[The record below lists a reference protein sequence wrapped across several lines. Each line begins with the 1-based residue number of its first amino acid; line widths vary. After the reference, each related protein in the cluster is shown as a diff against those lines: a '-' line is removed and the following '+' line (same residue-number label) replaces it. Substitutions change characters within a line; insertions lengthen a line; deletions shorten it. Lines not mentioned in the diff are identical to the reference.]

1 MENELE
7 KPRKRIFIA
16 LLSLSLLCIAMVAFA
31 FWRLC
36 YLGLSEISS
45 YLPLVIGTLLT
56 AGFVVTGLGIVSMV
70 GAIIGV
76 PGLSFFQRQTYAL
89 INLLFPIAILLG
101 KVFGFDRRKIERSFI
116 EVSNQIIK
124 NRHIKVPADRLLV
137 VTPHCLQLASCPH
150 KITRDP
156 MVNCQ
161 RCGGCNIG
169 SLVQMAEEM
178 GFHFFVVTGGTLAR
192 QTVKNIRPKAVLA
205 IACERDLTSGIQD
218 VYPLPA
224 VGILNIRPYGPC
236 YNTRVDLDKVRETIK
251 SLLQDEKE

>member
-89 INLLFPIAILLG
+89 INLLFPIAILLEIPLFSL
-101 KVFGFDRRKIERSFI
+101 KHRMKLQFI
-116 EVSNQIIK
+116 SPQII
-124 NRHIKVPADRLLV
+124 NGLHPLFPRS
-137 VTPHCLQLASCPH
+137 LQLGYC
-150 KITRDP
+150 K
-156 MVNCQ
+156 
-161 RCGGCNIG
+161 
-169 SLVQMAEEM
+169 
-178 GFHFFVVTGGTLAR
+178 
-192 QTVKNIRPKAVLA
+192 
-205 IACERDLTSGIQD
+205 
-218 VYPLPA
+218 
-224 VGILNIRPYGPC
+224 
-236 YNTRVDLDKVRETIK
+236 
-251 SLLQDEKE
+251 